1 MTKSK
6 NTFYIL
12 VRISAKKNIFRYV
25 TGFKNRLI
33 VKWDKNAK
41 AMRFGKYE
49 AEEIIQGLG
58 INGHLAY
65 LVTTPDFMADT
76 MINHDDEF

>member
-12 VRISAKKNIFRYV
+12 VRISAEKNIFRYV

-33 VKWDKNAK
+33 VKWDKNEK
-41 AMRFGKYE
+41 AMKFGKYE

-65 LVTTPDFMADT
+65 LVTTPDFMEDT